1 MLLLL
6 IPAAWLGILTV
17 MVAVCH
23 TAAHGDAQLSNSA
36 PPLSGSIG
44 IRLRLDGAGA
54 SPSRARRPHRRLRP
68 RHVPAAATRRRAT
81 AHSAR

>member
-6 IPAAWLGILTV
+6 IPAAWLGILTIL
-17 MVAVCH
+17 VAVCH
-23 TAAHGDAQLSNSA
+23 TAAHGDAQLSAGA
-36 PPLSGSIG
+36 PPLSGPIG
-44 IRLRLDGAGA
+44 MRLRLDGPVA

-68 RHVPAAATRRRAT
+68 RHVPAAAARRRTA